1 VARFEREADA
11 LDESFKQE
19 VSAMFNIEIIR
30 SVPSA
35 LDLGKSRFYFDRA
48 AVLNYNSVIPAEM
61 PFLLPKPLYQ
71 RTMRKR
77 AMSAMVDDLDK
88 YGGRIRYDLV
98 YRLSESARRVKSEQ
112 RTRLMA
118 TVDTMNEAVQAGLKI
133 RDQAQEIKERR
144 TEQINGIKSELDRI
158 KMSLFAISEN

>member
-1 VARFEREADA
+1 
-11 LDESFKQE
+11 
-19 VSAMFNIEIIR
+19 
-30 SVPSA
+30 
-35 LDLGKSRFYFDRA
+35 
-48 AVLNYNSVIPAEM
+48 M

-133 RDQAQEIKERR
+133 RGQAQEIKERR